1 MTPRGTSHA
10 SRIGPPCRAN
20 DRTAPR
26 RTARAPVLVRHASR
40 EYGAHAPPTQLIHA
54 VPSHRAAFRAH
65 HADEPHHALSHA
77 LSHAPHH
84 APHHAPYPRA
94 APTRR
99 TTRRTHALSHV
110 PHARAARTHAPQPRP
125 SSARISAACRWFSR
139 CCRSSRVSAS
149 TSSTSPPPPPPPAP
163 PKMAGG
169 PPAPPPPGGP
179 PGAPGAPP
187 APLAPAYPKKEK
199 RTPGVPMRQLHWAVV
214 PDKKLKG
221 SMWDGT
227 VDDSHVALD
236 TRELE
241 TLFASKPA
249 AAPAAAAAE
258 KPAEKKPDK
267 VALLDAKRATSI
279 ATALQSFKMTLDL
292 SQGALCNAVRDGDL
306 EAFRSSRMEMYTVM
320 TMISTV
326 MPSAEEAE
334 MVESHDGPRDGLR
347 DLEQF
352 VLQVSEKVP
361 KAVLRAR
368 CLSIRSTFL
377 SSVDEH
383 MAVLEAVHE
392 AATQVRHS
400 KALRGIL
407 EYTLAL
413 GNYLN
418 GTSNRGGAYG
428 FKLADLAKLVQVK
441 SADNKTTLL
450 HYLARVISDGDGLAA
465 LKAQLDQLGEAK
477 VISLADK
484 KSDLAKLSN
493 SFKQVQGLLT
503 SAKDDADHLVRKLK
517 AFCAQNDA
525 RLTQLVEQYAAAEK
539 AVKELAAWLG
549 EKPTASTDDVFGPL
563 SAFVGALAKA
573 HDDNVREEEA
583 EKRKAAAA
591 ASKGKLGG
599 AGRPPGGMGMPGVAK
614 PDGNML
620 QEIQM
625 KQLKRAE
632 RAAQAAGGP
641 GQSAASVAEQQ
652 QRLLANQPAAGAAG
666 VKANGLGDNLAAGA
680 ASGALYTQRRAE
692 RQNRPPG
699 LAGLP

>member
-1 MTPRGTSHA
+1 
-10 SRIGPPCRAN
+10 
-20 DRTAPR
+20 
-26 RTARAPVLVRHASR
+26 
-40 EYGAHAPPTQLIHA
+40 
-54 VPSHRAAFRAH
+54 
-65 HADEPHHALSHA
+65 
-77 LSHAPHH
+77 
-84 APHHAPYPRA
+84 
-94 APTRR
+94 
-99 TTRRTHALSHV
+99 
-110 PHARAARTHAPQPRP
+110 
-125 SSARISAACRWFSR
+125 
-139 CCRSSRVSAS
+139 
-149 TSSTSPPPPPPPAP
+149 
-163 PKMAGG
+163 
-169 PPAPPPPGGP
+169 
-179 PGAPGAPP
+179 
-187 APLAPAYPKKEK
+187 
-199 RTPGVPMRQLHWAVV
+199 MRQLHWAVV

-418 GTSNRGGAYG
+418 GTSNKGGAWG
-428 FKLADLAKLVQVK
+428 FKLEALAKLANTK
-441 SADNKTTLL
+441 TLDNQRTLL
-450 HYLARVISDGDGLAA
+450 HYMAEKLAS
-465 LKAQLDQLGEAK
+465 
-477 VISLADK
+477 
-484 KSDLAKLSN
+484 
-493 SFKQVQGLLT
+493 QGV
-503 SAKDDADHLVRKLK
+503 VRKLREEMPALAGLRFEWK
-517 AFCAQNDA
+517 S
-525 RLTQLVEQYAAAEK
+525 EAAEVRGL
-539 AVKELAAWLG
+539 ASSLNVVKNAA
-549 EKPTASTDDVFGPL
+549 EHDSVDAFVRTT
-563 SAFVGALAKA
+563 SAFVSS
-573 HDDNVREEEA
+573 A
-583 EKRKAAAA
+583 E
-591 ASKGKLGG
+591 GKLKALEDELG
-599 AGRPPGGMGMPGVAK
+599 
-614 PDGNML
+614 
-620 QEIQM
+620 
-625 KQLKRAE
+625 
-632 RAAQAAGGP
+632 
-641 GQSAASVAEQQ
+641 
-652 QRLLANQPAAGAAG
+652 AAGAAC
-666 VKANGLGDNLAAGA
+666 KELGAFLVEDSLAAEPEAFFGMLHGFILSFEKAERFNHEVKLLEAQKKKREEA
-680 ASGALYTQRRAE
+680 AAKRDAERRARGASVTAAAGSGPASHKEDAAFKAELNKALLQKVGIKNE
-692 RQNRPPG
+692 RKNLIDSVERDMTNAAHARPRRHAP
-699 LAGLP
+699 APK